1 MNNFKLITVKIITFS
16 ILLFSLMSFKTLTNT
31 SKEIA
36 FQAIQVQSV
45 LREDLHQ
52 IYVENPTLENE
63 SNFIDAK
70 YVEGLLLKIV
80 KEDNSSDKQT
90 ISEAARVQTVLK
102 EELYEIYLSTGN
114 PINEKRY
121 VDAKYVESLILK
133 MINEVKSKNN

>member
-16 ILLFSLMSFKTLTNT
+16 ILLFSLMSFKTVANT

-36 FQAIQVQSV
+36 YQAIQVQSV

-52 IYVENPTLENE
+52 IYIENPTLENE

-102 EELYEIYLSTGN
+102 EELYEIYLQTGN

-121 VDAKYVESLILK
+121 VDAKYVESLIVSISNGK
-133 MINEVKSKNN
+133 DSSNN

>member
-1 MNNFKLITVKIITFS
+1 
-16 ILLFSLMSFKTLTNT
+16 MSFKTLTNT

-52 IYVENPTLENE
+52 IYIENPTLENE

-102 EELYEIYLSTGN
+102 EELYEIYLQTGN
-114 PINEKRY
+114 LINEKRY
-121 VDAKYVESLILK
+121 VDAKYVESLIVS
-133 MINEVKSKNN
+133 ISNGNDSSNN